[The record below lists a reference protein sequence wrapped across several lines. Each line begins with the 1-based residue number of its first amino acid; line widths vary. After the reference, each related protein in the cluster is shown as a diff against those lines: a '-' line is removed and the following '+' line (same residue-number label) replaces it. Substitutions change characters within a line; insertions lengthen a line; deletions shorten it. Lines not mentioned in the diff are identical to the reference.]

1 MQVKADE
8 QINEQNIP
16 TLMWTDDLQ
25 HPVPQL

>member
-8 QINEQNIP
+8 QINEQN
-16 TLMWTDDLQ
+16 TSMLMWTDDLQ